1 MACGNTPTVI
11 GAGAVE
17 PLKEKFMTTLE
28 LTLNLPDELANQ
40 AQAAGLLNSEAIE
53 RLLREQLRKRAGEQL
68 RVMLNKADASGIP
81 PMSEDDIQAEIE
93 AYRAERR
100 AQRGTAS

>member
-1 MACGNTPTVI
+1 
-11 GAGAVE
+11 
-17 PLKEKFMTTLE
+17 MTTLE

-53 RLLREQLRKRAGEQL
+53 KLLREQLRKRAGEEL
-68 RVMLNKADASGIP
+68 RVMLNKIDASDEP
-81 PMSEDDIQAEIE
+81 PMSEDEIQTEIE

-100 AQRGTAS
+100 AKRGTAS

>member
-1 MACGNTPTVI
+1 
-11 GAGAVE
+11 
-17 PLKEKFMTTLE
+17 MTTLE
-28 LTLNLPDELANQ
+28 LTLNIPDELASK

-53 RLLREQLRKRAGEQL
+53 KLLREQLRKQAGQELRA
-68 RVMLNKADASGIP
+68 MLDKADASGLP
-81 PMSEDDIQAEIE
+81 PMSEEEVQAEID

>member
-1 MACGNTPTVI
+1 
-11 GAGAVE
+11 
-17 PLKEKFMTTLE
+17 MTTLE
-28 LTLNLPDELANQ
+28 LTLNLPDELANK

-53 RLLREQLRKRAGEQL
+53 KLLRAQLRKQAGEEL
-68 RVMLNKADASGIP
+68 RVMLTKVSTSGTP
-81 PMSEDDIQAEIE
+81 PMSEDEIQAEVE

>member
-1 MACGNTPTVI
+1 
-11 GAGAVE
+11 
-17 PLKEKFMTTLE
+17 MTTLE
-28 LTLNLPDELANQ
+28 LTLNLPDELASK

-53 RLLREQLRKRAGEQL
+53 KLLREQLRKQAGQEL
-68 RVMLNKADASGIP
+68 RVMLNKADASGMP
-81 PMSEDDIQAEIE
+81 PMSEDEIQAEID